1 MNDKMEMKEKKP
13 NAIKTYRKIL
23 KEEGVSGFIK
33 KVGWK
38 VAFLVFMFF
47 FVKGLIW
54 LFIFYGGYELI
65 RQVF

>member
-1 MNDKMEMKEKKP
+1 MKEKKP

-38 VAFLVFMFF
+38 VAFLLFMFF

-65 RQVF
+65 RQFF

>member
-1 MNDKMEMKEKKP
+1 MKEKKQ

-23 KEEGVSGFIK
+23 KEEGLSGFIK

-65 RQVF
+65 RQLF